1 MLAKDRKESR
11 ADRELAHGV
20 RLAAADT
27 ELAWGWGSPAGKR
40 RAARRADLIA
50 DSAGIGPRSRVLE
63 VGCGTGLFTAFF
75 AGRGSRIVALDL
87 SGELLQKAR
96 ARGLPPLQVQLMETA
111 LEEFPAGEPFDAVIG
126 SSVLHHLDI
135 IPSLKKIF
143 DLLRP
148 GGMMAFAEPNMLN
161 PQIFIE
167 RKFRRWFRRVSPD
180 ETAFV
185 RRRLE
190 NALCRSGFEQVRIVP
205 FDWLHPA
212 TPGKLVPLVQ
222 GIGRVMEKIPGIR
235 EFSGS
240 LLIAARRP
248 LSGRSVPPG

>member
-1 MLAKDRKESR
+1 M
-11 ADRELAHGV
+11 AHGI
-20 RLAAADT
+20 RLAAADA

-50 DSAGIGPRSRVLE
+50 DAAGMGPRSRVLE

-75 AGRGSRIVALDL
+75 AARGSRIVALDL
-87 SGELLQKAR
+87 SGQLLQKAR
-96 ARGLPPLQVQLMETA
+96 ERCLPPSQVQLMETA
-111 LEEFPAGEPFDAVIG
+111 LEEFPAGDSFDAVIG

-135 IPSLKKIF
+135 PPSLEKIF
-143 DLLRP
+143 GLLRP

-161 PQIFIE
+161 PQVFSE

-185 RRRLE
+185 RWQLK
-190 NALCRSGFEQVRIVP
+190 NALCRSGFERVRIVP

-212 TPGKLVPLVQ
+212 TPAKLVPLVQ
-222 GIGRVMEKIPGIR
+222 GIGRFMEKIPGIR

-240 LLIAARRP
+240 LLISARRP
-248 LSGRSVPPG
+248 LPGDPLFPAK